1 MASAAPAPP
10 GSNPPINVTASGSG
24 VGGQPP
30 QYVND
35 LQQLVRQQ
43 QTSID
48 RMERQMDNLIRH
60 MNQMMT
66 ANVAQGLQV
75 PNIAGL
81 PPNSATLNVVPS
93 GQGGVS
99 ASSSATV
106 LPPSGGASPP

>member
-1 MASAAPAPP
+1 MSSASPAPP

-35 LQQLVRQQ
+35 LQLLVRQQ
-43 QTSID
+43 QTSIN
-48 RMERQMDNLIRH
+48 RMEHQMDNLIRC
-60 MNQMMT
+60 MNQMMA

-81 PPNSATLNVVPS
+81 PPNSSTLNVIPS

>member
-1 MASAAPAPP
+1 MSSTAPAPP

-48 RMERQMDNLIRH
+48 RMERQMDNLIRQ
-60 MNQMMT
+60 MNQMMA
-66 ANVAQGLQV
+66 AN
-75 PNIAGL
+75 I
-81 PPNSATLNVVPS
+81 TL
-93 GQGGVS
+93 
-99 ASSSATV
+99 
-106 LPPSGGASPP
+106 